1 MPAPRE
7 IFGYFFNWK
16 SLIHYQKKQSEP
28 VKTNATREK
37 SSPLNVSSFSVPE
50 ITHPLKKYFST
61 PLTEKG
67 RIAILNKCR
76 EKETTPGQLN
86 REKIIL

>member
-1 MPAPRE
+1 
-7 IFGYFFNWK
+7 
-16 SLIHYQKKQSEP
+16 

-67 RIAILNKCR
+67 RIATLDKCR
-76 EKETTPGQLN
+76 KKKRLSDN
-86 REKIIL
+86 